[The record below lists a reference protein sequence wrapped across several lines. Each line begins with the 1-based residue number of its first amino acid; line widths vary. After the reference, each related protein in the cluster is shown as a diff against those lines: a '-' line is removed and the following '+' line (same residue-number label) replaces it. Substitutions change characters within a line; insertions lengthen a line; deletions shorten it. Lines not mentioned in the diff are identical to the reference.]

1 MKRLRMTIKEKL
13 NNTND
18 LVHHLKL
25 AENTKPINNTMK
37 Q

>member
-13 NNTND
+13 NND

-25 AENTKPINNTMK
+25 VANTKPSNKTMK